1 MCQYFIFFQ
10 HLTLMCS
17 YLLAYTLLDTQNI
30 KAASSV
36 SSLILIYWLLQMLIA
51 LRSANS

>member
-17 YLLAYTLLDTQNI
+17 YLFTRLHSSRHSKYKGCLLCLIFNSHLLAITNADSI
-30 KAASSV
+30 KISK
-36 SSLILIYWLLQMLIA
+36 
-51 LRSANS
+51 